1 MKRNRLVAL
10 FTILLVSIFLV
21 GSAAAQ
27 PPVKQQPYG
36 VIKIRNQSK
45 EQRKI
50 CMYKEYDRVRLVPQK
65 CFVMSHGE
73 TVMWD
78 RGSEDYALSF
88 YVKVFKPGLVDRP
101 LNSVRFS
108 EKTASIT
115 MGQDLILNSTD
126 RARTPSAFYLS
137 ICNQRL
143 NQEVFVAVSYETN
156 DHFVTEGW
164 WSVKKGKPCIYID
177 VSRRLNKLVKLDYG
191 LMPRIHYYAETRGAN
206 PQSWSGG
213 ANGKALCVSNSKEF
227 NLIHKRSET
236 YNIPCHVNVQR
247 KEHFRIM
254 NSPKSHELVYRLTF

>member
-50 CMYKEYDRVRLVPQK
+50 CMYKEYDRVRMVPQK
-65 CFVMSHGE
+65 CFVMRHGE

-78 RGSEDYALSF
+78 RGSADYSLSF
-88 YVKVFKPGLVDRP
+88 YVKVFKPGLVDK
-101 LNSVRFS
+101 LYNSVRFS

-126 RARTPSAFYLS
+126 RARTPSAYYLRL
-137 ICNQRL
+137 CNQRF
-143 NQEVFVAVSYETN
+143 NQEIFVAVSYETN
-156 DHFVTEGW
+156 DHFTTEGW
-164 WSVKKGKPCIYID
+164 WALKKGDCYLIE
-177 VSRRLNKLVKLDYG
+177 VSQRLHRYLKLEYG
-191 LMPRIHYYAETRGAN
+191 YMPRIHYYAETRGAN
-206 PQSWSGG
+206 PQYWSGG

-227 NLIHKRSET
+227 NLIHKRSES
-236 YNIPCHVNVQR
+236 YNMPCHVNVQR
-247 KEHFRIM
+247 KEHFRIV
-254 NSPKSHELVYRLTF
+254 NSPKSHEKTYRLTF